1 MMGKEEEEK
10 VFLELR
16 LSGVSAALSPPP
28 LRVERRRLDSRLRP
42 GAYTQN
48 RRSVSASSALA
59 QTLSFRYLKEFL
71 RNSRIFFEEF

>member
-28 LRVERRRLDSRLRP
+28 LQMERRRLNQQLMP
-42 GAYTQN
+42 GARSAY

>member
-10 VFLELR
+10 VFLELW

-42 GAYTQN
+42 GAYTQK
-48 RRSVSASSALA
+48 
-59 QTLSFRYLKEFL
+59 QTLSER
-71 RNSRIFFEEF
+71 